1 MRLRCACSESR
12 KVQTLTRIQGLETRA
27 REKRNLDA
35 FCARLKYNRS
45 LLIESI
51 ESKQSNDSKNQE
63 PLPPTIKVQRDAS
76 PLKKTELGEGLTA
89 AQEQQKDQHKWL
101 TCMDEFATFI
111 QNVDLDTSRL
121 NGVEPRPIVVALI
134 DDGLDINEQSVV
146 DKVIGGRSFRNQNN
160 LNAPYWATSG
170 FHGTVMASLICRVCP
185 MVQLYVLRLDEYS
198 AKEQGKRQITAK
210 SAEKVR
216 STPVSIFH
224 CTD

>member
-1 MRLRCACSESR
+1 
-12 KVQTLTRIQGLETRA
+12 
-27 REKRNLDA
+27 
-35 FCARLKYNRS
+35 
-45 LLIESI
+45 
-51 ESKQSNDSKNQE
+51 
-63 PLPPTIKVQRDAS
+63 
-76 PLKKTELGEGLTA
+76 
-89 AQEQQKDQHKWL
+89 
-101 TCMDEFATFI
+101 MDEFATFI

-121 NGVEPRPIVVALI
+121 NGIEPRPIVVALI